1 MLQSLTFG
9 RPKRGLKQS
18 GVLPKPKHFLID
30 YMSELIHNHY
40 QQIAGIF
47 EDLWFYSE
55 DFVQFIT
62 NKIIEHLS
70 LKNTDFLIDLGCGT
84 GIYAKEINNQM
95 ELHNPIICVDSSNK
109 MLEQIPNNIKYK
121 CIEMDAVEFSALSGT
136 YNKIIIKELIHHINE
151 LDLLLGNL
159 FQRLTDGGILL
170 LILLPPT
177 IDYPLF
183 STALRKYEEFQPNY
197 NNLASLLA
205 KIGFHVAVNFVEYP
219 LEIPK
224 SKYFQMVQNRY
235 MSLLSTFDDEQ
246 LALGLNEM
254 EQKYAQ
260 QSILKFS
267 DRFVFITASKP

>member
-1 MLQSLTFG
+1 
-9 RPKRGLKQS
+9 
-18 GVLPKPKHFLID
+18 
-30 YMSELIHNHY
+30 MSEIIHNHY
-40 QQIAGIF
+40 QKLAGIF
-47 EDLWFYSE
+47 EELWFYSE

-70 LKNTDFLIDLGCGT
+70 LVNTDVLVDLGCGT
-84 GIYAKEINNQM
+84 GIYAKEINNSLQ
-95 ELHNPIICVDSSNK
+95 LHNPIICVDSSKK

-121 CIEMDAVEFSALSGT
+121 CIEMDAIEFSALSGT

-151 LDLLLGNL
+151 PDLLLGNL
-159 FQRLTDGGILL
+159 FQRLTNGGILL

-183 STALRKYEEFQPNY
+183 SEALRKYEELQPNY
-197 NNLASLLA
+197 NNIANLLA
-205 KIGFHVAVNFVEYP
+205 KIGFHVTVDFVEYP
-219 LEIPK
+219 LAIPK
-224 SKYFQMVQNRY
+224 TKYLQMVQNRY

-246 LALGLNEM
+246 LALGLASI

-267 DRFVFITASKP
+267 DRFVFITASKTAEKIHHLHLG